1 MIPVGVLGAATP
13 RASGGGGGAGDDFS
27 SDTLANYTEFANAAA
42 SWSISGGFL
51 NGSGGNQ
58 AILSPN
64 GVSFANG
71 TITGVFTAGADAGLV
86 LRLADNNNYYLLVL
100 MDSLSGD
107 PGWHRLYKRV
117 GGSFTQ
123 IGLGYMAFTRGTP
136 FTASFSAV
144 GTALKVIAEGEEIIS
159 VTDSSHSSGRCGI
172 RVSGGGAGIVT
183 CDSLAWPA

>member
-1 MIPVGVLGAATP
+1 MKPWQMMRGFGQP
-13 RASGGGGGAGDDFS
+13 ASGGGGGGGDDFS
-27 SDTLANYTEFANAAA
+27 SDTLANYTEFADSAA

-100 MDSLSGD
+100 NDSLSSD
-107 PGWHRLYKRV
+107 PGWHRIYKRV
-117 GGSFTQ
+117 GGSFTSV
-123 IGLGYMAFTRGTP
+123 GLGFKTFTRGTP
-136 FTASFSAV
+136 FTVSFSAV
-144 GTALKVIAEGEEIIS
+144 GTTLKMIVDGEKIITM
-159 VTDSSHSSGRCGI
+159 TDSDLSSGRCGV
-172 RVSGGGAGIVT
+172 RVNGGSGIVT

>member
-1 MIPVGVLGAATP
+1 MLRRGMMAQA
-13 RASGGGGGAGDDFS
+13 ASGGGGGDDFS

-71 TITGVFTAGADAGLV
+71 TITGVFTAGAEAGLA

-107 PGWHRLYKRV
+107 PGWHKLYKRV
-117 GGSFTQ
+117 GGSFTSL
-123 IGLGYMAFTRGTP
+123 GLGYKAFTRGTP

-144 GTALKVIAEGEEIIS
+144 GTTLKVIADGDEIIN
-159 VTDSSHSSGRCGI
+159 VTDSDLSSGRCGV
-172 RVSGGGAGIVT
+172 RVHSGAGIVT